1 MGQVDWF
8 NVKKGFGFIRVIDSD
23 DYKEKTLFCHQ
34 SNISPVNDE
43 TFRKLFP
50 GEYVSFE
57 ISSSQADKS
66 EAVDV
71 KGIGGGPLLIDN
83 ESFNFKFFPKVKR
96 SSNQESDS

>member
-1 MGQVDWF
+1 MMQHFV
-8 NVKKGFGFIRVIDSD
+8 VIS
-23 DYKEKTLFCHQ
+23 
-34 SNISPVNDE
+34 
-43 TFRKLFP
+43 
-50 GEYVSFE
+50 GEYVSS

-96 SSNQESDS
+96 SSNQESDN